1 MARATQQTTGKPEV
15 EEELAA
21 VFAEDLHKTLM
32 RTFSDWLEVNG
43 HKTEG
48 PGEITVGVGMFAQDV
63 LAILLLLMQLPPEAE
78 EVFLTTWWTCL
89 QEHLHDRQAA
99 LRQARD
105 RLSQVPPRRQEG
117 RRR

>member
-1 MARATQQTTGKPEV
+1 MARATQQTTGKPEVEEV

-63 LAILLLLMQLPPEAE
+63 LAIL
-78 EVFLTTWWTCL
+78 
-89 QEHLHDRQAA
+89 
-99 LRQARD
+99 
-105 RLSQVPPRRQEG
+105 
-117 RRR
+117 